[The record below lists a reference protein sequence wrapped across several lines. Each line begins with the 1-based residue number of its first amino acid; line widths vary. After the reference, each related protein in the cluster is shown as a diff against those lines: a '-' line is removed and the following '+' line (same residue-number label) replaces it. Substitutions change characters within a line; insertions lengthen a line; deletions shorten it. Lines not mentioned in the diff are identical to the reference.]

1 MQQRLSIKD
10 LEPESYKALLGL
22 EKYFATTGIDK
33 LLKELIKIRASQING
48 CAYCIQSHSTDARK
62 YGETEQRIYAL
73 SAWWESPLFTEE
85 EKAALA
91 MTDEVT
97 RIAEKGLSE
106 PTFQNAKKY
115 YSDNLIAQIIML
127 IGTINVWNRIAIT
140 THMFHPAGE

>member
-22 EKYFATTGIDK
+22 EKYFATTGINK

-48 CAYCIQSHSTDARK
+48 CAYCIQSHAADARK

-97 RIAEKGLSE
+97 KISEKGLSE
-106 PTFQNAKKY
+106 ATFQNAKKY
-115 YSDNLIAQIIML
+115 YTDNLIAQIIML
-127 IGTINVWNRIAIT
+127 INTINVWNRIAVT